1 MNIASFNLSN
11 IRIGTKIAGAVTAV
25 GLIGLAA
32 SFFISREMNHADA
45 SYGEMLDSAPLA
57 IFETGRA
64 ARRVNDMLAQAY
76 KVIAYPAGTKGQADA
91 LARLGEA
98 HKTAATRLAD
108 AAAKLPGK
116 RPEYDRLIATVDA
129 IKINLDKVVEFGAR
143 DENDEALTLMEQ
155 ADAQMLQLTD
165 AVVALNT
172 TVLKELDMR
181 SDAMSTEIALVTKLM
196 LGLSLAGILL
206 GVGLALLM
214 SAKTITGPLAR
225 LRGAMDKLAGGDF
238 EVAVEGAGRRDE
250 VGLMARSVLVF
261 KENGLEMKRLEAQ
274 SAEQE
279 RAAAGERDRNE
290 AERRRTE
297 AEREQLAREQ
307 QQVVALLANGL
318 ELLAQGDLTY
328 RIGDQVA
335 ADYQKLRDDFNRA
348 VNRLAETV
356 RTIQTTASEVGTSAR
371 EINMGAD
378 DLSKRTEEQAS
389 SLEQTAATTEEL
401 AASVKASAGSSRQ
414 AATLASEATQIAEQ
428 GGAIVGD
435 AIAAMTQI
443 EQASRKISDITSVID
458 EIAFQTN
465 LLALN
470 AAVEAARAGDA
481 GKGFAVVAS
490 EVRTLAQRSGEAAR
504 DITALISE
512 SGVKVD
518 QGVALVRQ
526 AGEVLDRIVE
536 SSKRVSATV
545 SDISTASAEQANGI
559 DEMSQTVAHMDEMT
573 QANAALA
580 EESAASATSLSDQ
593 IQRLNGLVATFK
605 IGGEQAPA
613 ARLNAMRPQQ
623 LSRSA

>member
-1 MNIASFNLSN
+1 MVIPSFNLSN
-11 IRIGTKIAGAVTAV
+11 IRIGAKIAGAVTIV

-32 SFFISREMNHADA
+32 SFFISRELLRTEDIY
-45 SYGEMLDSAPLA
+45 SEMIEEAPPAL
-57 IFETGRA
+57 FESGRA

-76 KVIAYPAGTKGQADA
+76 KVIAYPAGSKGVQDA
-91 LARLGEA
+91 LAQLNESYRRATSQL
-98 HKTAATRLAD
+98 TAAGIKRQRRKAD
-108 AAAKLPGK
+108 FDGMIVKVH
-116 RPEYDRLIATVDA
+116 E
-129 IKINLDKVVEFGAR
+129 IKAELDEAVAFGAR
-143 DENDEALTLMEQ
+143 DENARALAVMDR
-155 ADAQMLQLTD
+155 ADAQATNLTE
-165 AVVALNT
+165 AIVKLNGEVLDYLATQSST
-172 TVLKELDMR
+172 TTKDVNF
-181 SDAMSTEIALVTKLM
+181 ITKLM

-206 GVGLALLM
+206 GIGLALLM

-225 LRGAMDKLAGGDF
+225 LRGAMDKLASGDF
-238 EVAVEGAGRRDE
+238 DTAVAGTQRRDE
-250 VGLMARSVLVF
+250 VGLMAKTVLVF
-261 KENGLEMKRLEAQ
+261 KENGLEMRRLEAQ
-274 SAEQE
+274 AAEQE
-279 RAAAGERDRNE
+279 RIAAAERETNE
-290 AERRRTE
+290 AERRR
-297 AEREQLAREQ
+297 AESERAKLAAEQ
-307 QQVVALLANGL
+307 QQVVTMLASGL
-318 ELLAQGDLTY
+318 DLLAQGDLTY

-356 RTIQTTASEVGTSAR
+356 KTIQTTASEVGTSAR

-389 SLEQTAATTEEL
+389 SLEETAATTEEL
-401 AASVKASAGSSRQ
+401 AASVKASANSSRQ
-414 AATLASEATQIAEQ
+414 AAALASEAMEVAVQ

-443 EQASRKISDITSVID
+443 EHASKKISDITSVID

-504 DITALISE
+504 NITALIIE
-512 SGVKVD
+512 SGGKVD

-526 AGEVLDRIVE
+526 TGEVLDRIVQA
-536 SSKRVSATV
+536 SKRVSTTV

-573 QANAALA
+573 QQNAALA

-605 IGGEQAPA
+605 IGGEQGA
-613 ARLNAMRPQQ
+613 ARLSVVRPEPMA
-623 LSRSA
+623 RSA

>member
-1 MNIASFNLSN
+1 MNLSFFNLSN

-32 SFFISREMNHADA
+32 SFFISRELAHVDA
-45 SYGEMLDSAPLA
+45 SYNDMLDTAPSA

-64 ARRVNDMLAQAY
+64 ARRVNDMLAQSY
-76 KVIAYPAGTKGQADA
+76 KVIAYPAGSKGVAEGMARMTESYQRAQSQ
-91 LARLGEA
+91 LAA
-98 HKTAATRLAD
+98 
-108 AAAKLPGK
+108 AAAKAPA
-116 RPEYDRLIATVDA
+116 RRADYDRLVAGVQA
-129 IKINLDKVVEFGAR
+129 IKAMLDEAVALGAR
-143 DENDEALTLMEQ
+143 DENAKALAVMDKVDVQTAE
-155 ADAQMLQLTD
+155 LTE
-165 AVVALNT
+165 AVVTLNSA
-172 TVLKELDMR
+172 VLKGLDEK
-181 SDAMSTEIALVTKLM
+181 STVMSAEVAFITRLM
-196 LGLSLAGILL
+196 LGLSLAGTLL

-225 LRGAMDKLAGGDF
+225 LRTAMDRLATGDF
-238 EVAVEGAGRRDE
+238 EASVEGAGRRDE
-250 VGLMARSVLVF
+250 VGLMAKAALVF

-274 SAEQE
+274 ASEQE
-279 RAAAGERDRNE
+279 RIAAGERDRNE

-307 QQVVALLANGL
+307 QQVVTLLANGL
-318 ELLAQGDLTY
+318 DLLAQGDLTY

-348 VNRLAETV
+348 VQRLAETV
-356 RTIQTTASEVGTSAR
+356 RTIQTTASEVGTSAH

-389 SLEQTAATTEEL
+389 SLEETAATTEEL
-401 AASVKASAGSSRQ
+401 AASVKASANSSRQ
-414 AATLASEATQIAEQ
+414 AAMLASEATQIAEQ

-443 EQASRKISDITSVID
+443 EQASRKIADITSVID

-504 DITALISE
+504 DITTLISE
-512 SGVKVD
+512 SGAKVD

-536 SSKRVSATV
+536 SSKRVSTTV

-593 IQRLNGLVATFK
+593 IQRLNGLVATFR
-605 IGGEQAPA
+605 IGGEQGS
-613 ARLNAMRPQQ
+613 ARLSVVRPGPMA
-623 LSRSA
+623 RSA

>member
-1 MNIASFNLSN
+1 MAISAFNLSN
-11 IRIGTKIAGAVTAV
+11 IRIGTKIAAAVTLV

-32 SFFISREMNHADA
+32 SFFISRELARADA
-45 SYGEMLDSAPLA
+45 VYSEMLATAPAA
-57 IFETGRA
+57 IYASGRGS
-64 ARRVNDMLAQAY
+64 RSVNDMLAQTY
-76 KVIAYPAGTKGQADA
+76 KVVAYPAGSKGVADGVA
-91 LARLGEA
+91 QMGASYKMAVQHLQNAI
-98 HKTAATRLAD
+98 
-108 AAAKLPGK
+108 AKLPVK
-116 RPEYDRLIATVDA
+116 KAEYERILAETQVLKAT
-129 IKINLDKVVEFGAR
+129 LDKAVVLGAR
-143 DENDEALTLMEQ
+143 DENAKALEILDT
-155 ADAQMLQLTD
+155 ADAQVTAMVD
-165 AVVALNT
+165 AIIALNT
-172 TVLKELDMR
+172 RILKERD
-181 SDAMSTEIALVTKLM
+181 DASNGTTDDVNFTIRLM
-196 LGLSLAGILL
+196 MGLSLAGILL
-206 GVGLALLM
+206 GIGLALLM

-238 EVAVEGAGRRDE
+238 DTAVEGSQRRDE
-250 VGLMARSVLVF
+250 VGLMAKTVLVF

-274 SAEQE
+274 ASEQDH
-279 RAAAGERDRNE
+279 RAAAEREKNE
-290 AERRRTE
+290 AERRRAE

-307 QQVVALLANGL
+307 QQVVTLLANGL
-318 ELLAQGDLTY
+318 DLLAQGDLTY

-356 RTIQTTASEVGTSAR
+356 RTIQTTASEVGTSAY

-389 SLEQTAATTEEL
+389 SLEETAATTEEL
-401 AASVKASAGSSRQ
+401 AASVKASASSSRQ

-443 EQASRKISDITSVID
+443 EQASRKIAAITSVID

-512 SGVKVD
+512 SGAKVD
-518 QGVALVRQ
+518 QGVSLVRQ
-526 AGEVLDRIVE
+526 AGEVLGRIVE

-545 SDISTASAEQANGI
+545 SEISTASAEQANGI

-605 IGGEQAPA
+605 IGGEQGS
-613 ARLNAMRPQQ
+613 ARLSVVRPEA
-623 LSRSA
+623 LARSA

>member
-1 MNIASFNLSN
+1 MGISAFNLSN
-11 IRIGTKIAGAVTAV
+11 IRIGTKIAGAVTLV

-32 SFFISREMNHADA
+32 SFFISRELSHADTLYSDVLA
-45 SYGEMLDSAPLA
+45 SAPPA
-57 IFETGRA
+57 IYASGRA
-64 ARRVNDMLAQAY
+64 SRRVNDMLAQTY
-76 KVIAYPAGTKGQADA
+76 KVIAYPNGSK
-91 LARLGEA
+91 GEA
-98 HKTAATRLAD
+98 DGRAQLEATYKVAVQQLQS
-108 AAAKLPGK
+108 AAAKLPARK
-116 RPEYDRLIATVDA
+116 SDYERMVAQTQALKTT
-129 IKINLDKVVEFGAR
+129 LDEAVKFGAD
-143 DENDEALTLMEQ
+143 DENAAALRIMDT
-155 ADAQMLQLTD
+155 ADAQVTALTE
-165 AVVALNT
+165 AIIALNT
-172 TVLKELDMR
+172 QVLKETDEL
-181 SDAMSTEIALVTKLM
+181 STATSNEISFTIRLM

-225 LRGAMDKLAGGDF
+225 LRGAMDRLAGGDF
-238 EVAVEGAGRRDE
+238 DAAVEGAERRDE
-250 VGLMARSVLVF
+250 VGLMAKTVLVF

-274 SAEQE
+274 GAEQE
-279 RAAAGERDRNE
+279 LIAADERDKNE
-290 AERRRTE
+290 AERRRAE
-297 AEREQLAREQ
+297 AERERLAEEQ
-307 QQVVALLANGL
+307 RQVVALLADGL
-318 ELLAQGDLTY
+318 GLLAQGDLTY

-335 ADYQKLRDDFNRA
+335 ADYRKLRDDFNRA

-356 RTIQTTASEVGTSAR
+356 RTIQATASEVGTSAR

-389 SLEQTAATTEEL
+389 SLEETAATTEEL
-401 AASVKASAGSSRQ
+401 AASVKASASSSRQ

-443 EQASRKISDITSVID
+443 EQASRKIAAITSVID

-512 SGVKVD
+512 SGAKVD
-518 QGVALVRQ
+518 QGVSLVRQ
-526 AGEVLDRIVE
+526 AGEVLGRIVE

-545 SDISTASAEQANGI
+545 SEISTASAEQANGI

-605 IGGEQAPA
+605 IGGEQGS
-613 ARLNAMRPQQ
+613 ARLSVVRPEA
-623 LSRSA
+623 LARSA

>member
-1 MNIASFNLSN
+1 MGISAFNLSN
-11 IRIGTKIAGAVTAV
+11 IRIGTKIAGAVTLV

-32 SFFISREMNHADA
+32 SFFISRELSHADTLYSDVLA
-45 SYGEMLDSAPLA
+45 SAPPA
-57 IFETGRA
+57 IYASGRA
-64 ARRVNDMLAQAY
+64 SRRVNDMLAQTY
-76 KVIAYPAGTKGQADA
+76 KVIAYPNGSK
-91 LARLGEA
+91 GEA
-98 HKTAATRLAD
+98 DGRAQLEATYKVAVQQLQS
-108 AAAKLPGK
+108 AAAKLPARK
-116 RPEYDRLIATVDA
+116 SDYERMVAQTQALKTT
-129 IKINLDKVVEFGAR
+129 LDEAVKFGAD
-143 DENDEALTLMEQ
+143 DENAAALRIMDT
-155 ADAQMLQLTD
+155 ADAQVTALTE
-165 AVVALNT
+165 AIIALNT
-172 TVLKELDMR
+172 QVLKETDEL
-181 SDAMSTEIALVTKLM
+181 STATSNEISFTIRLM

-225 LRGAMDKLAGGDF
+225 LRGAMDRLAGGDF
-238 EVAVEGAGRRDE
+238 DAAVEGAERRDE
-250 VGLMARSVLVF
+250 VGLMAKTVLVF

-274 SAEQE
+274 GAEQE
-279 RAAAGERDRNE
+279 LIAADERDKNE
-290 AERRRTE
+290 AERRRAE
-297 AEREQLAREQ
+297 AERERLAEEQ
-307 QQVVALLANGL
+307 RQVVALLADGL
-318 ELLAQGDLTY
+318 GLLAQGDLTY

-335 ADYQKLRDDFNRA
+335 ADYRKLRDDFNRA

-356 RTIQTTASEVGTSAR
+356 RTIQATASEVGTSAR

-389 SLEQTAATTEEL
+389 SLEETAATTEEL
-401 AASVKASAGSSRQ
+401 AASVKASANSSRQ
-414 AATLASEATQIAEQ
+414 AATLASEAMEVAVQ

-443 EQASRKISDITSVID
+443 EQASKKISDITSVID

-490 EVRTLAQRSGEAAR
+490 EVRTLAQRSGEAAK

-512 SGVKVD
+512 SGAKVD
-518 QGVALVRQ
+518 QGVSLVRQ
-526 AGEVLDRIVE
+526 AGEALERIVE
-536 SSKRVSATV
+536 ASKRVSATV

-605 IGGEQAPA
+605 IGGEQAS
-613 ARLNAMRPQQ
+613 ARLGILRPEPMA
-623 LSRSA
+623 RSA

>member
-1 MNIASFNLSN
+1 MAITAFDLSN
-11 IRIGTKIAGAVTAV
+11 VRIGAKIAGAVTLV
-25 GLIGLAA
+25 GLIGLTA
-32 SFFISREMNHADA
+32 SYFVSRELSRVDA
-45 SYGEMLDSAPLA
+45 VYTEMIDTAPAA
-57 IFETGRA
+57 IYSSGRA
-64 ARRVNDMLAQAY
+64 SRRVNDMLAQTY
-76 KVIAYPAGTKGQADA
+76 KVIAYPTGSK
-91 LARLGEA
+91 GEA
-98 HKTAATRLAD
+98 DGLAQLEATYKTAEQQLQD
-108 AAAKLPGK
+108 AAARLPAKGDEYRRMLTETRKLK
-116 RPEYDRLIATVDA
+116 AT
-129 IKINLDKVVEFGAR
+129 LDQAAALGAR
-143 DENDEALTLMEQ
+143 DENARALAVMDT
-155 ADAQMLQLTD
+155 ADAQVYALTE
-165 AVVALNT
+165 AIIALNT
-172 TVLKELDMR
+172 KVLKELDTTAN
-181 SDAMSTEIALVTKLM
+181 AMNEEITFATRLM

-225 LRGAMDKLAGGDF
+225 LREAMDKLAGGDF
-238 EVAVEGAGRRDE
+238 DTAVEGTRRRDE
-250 VGLMARSVLVF
+250 VGLMAKTVLVF
-261 KENGLEMKRLEAQ
+261 KENGLEMRRLEALA
-274 SAEQE
+274 AEQE
-279 RAAAGERDRNE
+279 LIAADERDKNE
-290 AERRRTE
+290 AERRRSET
-297 AEREQLAREQ
+297 ERETLAAEQ
-307 QQVVALLANGL
+307 RQVVALLADGL
-318 ELLAQGDLTY
+318 DLLAQGDLTY

-335 ADYQKLRDDFNRA
+335 ADYRKLRDDFNRA

-389 SLEQTAATTEEL
+389 SLEETAATTEEL
-401 AASVKASAGSSRQ
+401 AASVKASANSSRQ
-414 AATLASEATQIAEQ
+414 AATLASEAMEVAVQ

-443 EQASRKISDITSVID
+443 ERASKKISDITSVID

-490 EVRTLAQRSGEAAR
+490 EVRTLAQRSGEAAK
-504 DITALISE
+504 DITALINE
-512 SGVKVD
+512 SGAKVD
-518 QGVALVRQ
+518 QGVSLVRQ
-526 AGEVLDRIVE
+526 AGEALDRIVE
-536 SSKRVSATV
+536 ASKRVSATV

-605 IGGEQAPA
+605 IGGEQGAAPLSVVRPEPM
-613 ARLNAMRPQQ
+613 ARTA
-623 LSRSA
+623 